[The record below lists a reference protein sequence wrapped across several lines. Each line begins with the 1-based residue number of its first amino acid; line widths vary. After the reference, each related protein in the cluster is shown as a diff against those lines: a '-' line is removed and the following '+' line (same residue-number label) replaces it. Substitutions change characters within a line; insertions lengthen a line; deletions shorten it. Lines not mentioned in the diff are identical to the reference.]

1 MAETRGR
8 KAGGQEFPKVRE
20 AREALR
26 QKAIGIWE
34 RYEDMIAKAV
44 AAGDYETANDA
55 YQFLIT
61 HMPADEDGT
70 KMIDTSVDKAQ
81 RETRRSAPTV
91 NIGLQL
97 GGVAQVPLLP
107 PAIEVIDVGEEQE

>member
-1 MAETRGR
+1 MPGR
-8 KAGGQEFPKVRE
+8 PKGGEEFPKVRA

-70 KMIDTSVDKAQ
+70 RMIDTSIDKVAK
-81 RETRRSAPTV
+81 ESRRSMPTV
-91 NIGLQL
+91 NIGFKI
-97 GGVAQVPLLP
+97 GGVEPQALP
-107 PAIEVIDVGEEQE
+107 AAVEVVDAEEN